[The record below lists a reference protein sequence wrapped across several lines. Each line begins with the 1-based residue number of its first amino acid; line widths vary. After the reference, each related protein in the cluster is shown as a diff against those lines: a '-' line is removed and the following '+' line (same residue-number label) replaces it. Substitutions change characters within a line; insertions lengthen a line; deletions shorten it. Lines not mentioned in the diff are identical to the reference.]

1 MRRSTFL
8 RSLLVGGVA
17 VAVGATAVAVPLL
30 ASAATNLYEA
40 ESATISQATVATNHA
55 GFTGTGFVDYDNVSG
70 SYVEF
75 TVPASAA
82 GSVTLTWRYANGST
96 TDRPVAVT
104 VNGSSAGTVSMPGTG
119 AWTTWKTATTN
130 ATLASGTNK
139 IRATATTANGGANL
153 DSLTVTG
160 GGSTP
165 TDWSQAVVKTI
176 TSTDTPSTIGGC
188 SYPVALYL
196 YGQYLVYQRTHD
208 PKLLTYI
215 EQWADRFVQSDGT
228 ISNSFTSLDSME
240 PGLVLDMLYSA
251 THLAKY
257 KTAATTI
264 YNRLEG
270 GSYPRTADGA
280 LWHATSRQHQLWG
293 DGTFMALPFL
303 VNFGALVG
311 SSTQRS
317 TAYTDAINQLILYN
331 THLQDPNGLLYHA
344 YDESGAQSWVVP
356 GTKHSPETWCRA
368 TGWYAMATT
377 IVLDT
382 VPTTQPNRSK
392 VLTIL
397 QRLVTAMKKYQDP
410 ATGRW
415 FQVVDKGSMSDN
427 WTETSC
433 SSMFTYTISRAVERG
448 YVDPSFKSVATAG
461 YLGPKGDGKNGVLG
475 RISLDSSGHTQLTQ
489 ICIGTN
495 VGDYAFYIGR
505 PRATNDFHGLGS
517 FLIMSEQLRRTTP

>member
-1 MRRSTFL
+1 MTRTTLL
-8 RSLLVGGVA
+8 RTLLVGGIAA
-17 VAVGATAVAVPLL
+17 VVGTTAVTVPLL
-30 ASAATNLYEA
+30 ASAATNQYEA
-40 ESATISQATVATNHA
+40 ESATISQGVVANNHT
-55 GFTGTGFVDYDNVSG
+55 GFTGTGFVDYNNVAG

-75 TVPASAA
+75 SVSAA
-82 GSVTLTWRYANGST
+82 TTGTATLTFRYANGST
-96 TDRPVAVT
+96 ADRPVDVT
-104 VNGSSAGTVSMPGTG
+104 VNGTTVGTVSMAPTG
-119 AWTTWKTATTN
+119 DWATWKTASVT
-130 ATLASGTNK
+130 ATLAAGTDK
-139 IRATATTANGGANL
+139 VRATATTAAGGANL
-153 DSLTVTG
+153 DSLTVGTAAAI
-160 GGSTP
+160 P
-165 TDWSQAVVKTI
+165 DWSLAVVK
-176 TSTDTPSTIGGC
+176 STMATKTPSTIGGW

-208 PKLLTYI
+208 PKMLTFI
-215 EQWADRFVQSDGT
+215 EQWADRFVAADGT

-240 PGLVLDMLYSA
+240 PGLVLDVLYSA

-270 GSYPRTADGA
+270 GSYPRTKDGG
-280 LWHATSRQHQLWG
+280 LWHATSRAHQLWG

-311 SSTQRS
+311 SSTQRA
-317 TAYTDAINQLILYN
+317 TAYTDAINQLVIYN
-331 THLQDPNGLLYHA
+331 THLQSPNGLLYHA
-344 YDESGAQSWVVP
+344 YDESATQTWVVP
-356 GTKHSPETWCRA
+356 GTTHSPESWCRA
-368 TGWYAMATT
+368 VGWYSMASV

-392 VLTIL
+392 VVTIL

-415 FQVVDKGSMSDN
+415 FQVVDKGTRSDN

-433 SSMFTYTISRAVERG
+433 SSMFTYAISRAVEKG
-448 YVDPSFKSVATAG
+448 YVSSTFKPVATTG
-461 YLGPKGDGKNGVLG
+461 YLGPKGDGKGGVLG
-475 RISLDSSGHTQLTQ
+475 RISLDSAGHTQLAE

>member
-1 MRRSTFL
+1 MTRSTL
-8 RSLLVGGVA
+8 IRTLVVGGVA
-17 VAVGATAVAVPLL
+17 AVVGATVVTVPLL
-30 ASAATNLYEA
+30 ASAATTAYEA
-40 ESATISQATVATNHA
+40 ESATLSQAVVANNHT
-55 GFTGTGFVDYDNVSG
+55 GFTGTGFVDYNNVTG

-75 TVPASAA
+75 SVPASAA
-82 GSVTLTWRYANGST
+82 GTVTLTFRYANGGT
-96 TDRPVAVT
+96 ADRPVDVT
-104 VNGSSAGTVSMPGTG
+104 VNGTDDGSVSMPPTG
-119 AWTTWKTATTN
+119 SWTTWKTATVS
-130 ATLASGTNK
+130 ATLAAGTNK
-139 IRATATTANGGANL
+139 VRATATTANGGANL
-153 DSLTVTG
+153 DSLTVATG
-160 GGSTP
+160 TTTG
-165 TDWSQAVVKTI
+165 TDWSVAMVNSTMA
-176 TSTDTPSTIGGC
+176 TSTPGTIGGW

-208 PKLLTYI
+208 AKLLAFI

-228 ISNSFTSLDSME
+228 ISNSFSSLDSME

-270 GSYPRTADGA
+270 GSYPRTSDGG

-317 TAYTDAINQLILYN
+317 TAYTDAINQLIIYN
-331 THLQDPNGLLYHA
+331 KHLQDPNGLLYHA
-344 YDESGAQSWVVP
+344 YDESGTQSWVVP
-356 GTKHSPETWCRA
+356 GTNHSPETWCRA
-368 TGWYAMATT
+368 TGWYSMASV

-382 VPTTQPNRSK
+382 VPTTQANRSQ
-392 VLTIL
+392 VITIL

-415 FQVVDKGSMSDN
+415 FQVVDKGSRSDN

-433 SSMFTYTISRAVERG
+433 SSMFTYAISRAVEKG

-461 YLGPKGDGKNGVLG
+461 YNGVLQ
-475 RISLDSSGHTQLTQ
+475 RISLDSSKHTQLTE

-517 FLIMSEQLRRTTP
+517 FLIMNEQLRRTTP

>member
-176 TSTDTPSTIGGC
+176 TSTDTPSTIGGW

-344 YDESGAQSWVVP
+344 
-356 GTKHSPETWCRA
+356 
-368 TGWYAMATT
+368 
-377 IVLDT
+377 
-382 VPTTQPNRSK
+382 
-392 VLTIL
+392 
-397 QRLVTAMKKYQDP
+397 
-410 ATGRW
+410 
-415 FQVVDKGSMSDN
+415 
-427 WTETSC
+427 
-433 SSMFTYTISRAVERG
+433 
-448 YVDPSFKSVATAG
+448 
-461 YLGPKGDGKNGVLG
+461 
-475 RISLDSSGHTQLTQ
+475 
-489 ICIGTN
+489 
-495 VGDYAFYIGR
+495 
-505 PRATNDFHGLGS
+505 
-517 FLIMSEQLRRTTP
+517 